1 LPDAEDGIR
10 AAGLIPSSA
19 VGLGELASGLRSR
32 VASDIVL
39 ASPWSEGRSK
49 TGISLDFVPA
59 AGLTLGSRF
68 GEEDLG
74 SRVPTGVP
82 SEGGSRGNCDLGNSK
97 EGISGNCGSRVGLE
111 GAAEGWAGPGAG
123 RDKGGGAENEGFGF
137 LANASKALLGVDPLG
152 AEGTLPGA
160 ARLAEELDA
169 GA

>member
-1 LPDAEDGIR
+1 M
-10 AAGLIPSSA
+10 
-19 VGLGELASGLRSR
+19 
-32 VASDIVL
+32 
-39 ASPWSEGRSK
+39 
-49 TGISLDFVPA
+49 DFVPA
-59 AGLTLGSRF
+59 AGLTFGSRF

-82 SEGGSRGNCDLGNSK
+82 SVGGSRGNCDLGNSK

-111 GAAEGWAGPGAG
+111 EGGKGWEVPWDG

-160 ARLAEELDA
+160 ARLAEELDG